1 MTLISVEKIISV
13 FQVFSLEGMT
23 SFLLGKL
30 VSQNVQKFWEE
41 DKAGIETLNSASL
54 LVISV
59 EYIILEIVNKF

>member
-1 MTLISVEKIISV
+1 
-13 FQVFSLEGMT
+13 MT

-59 EYIILEIVNKF
+59 EYIILETVNKILTNGGYINYAK